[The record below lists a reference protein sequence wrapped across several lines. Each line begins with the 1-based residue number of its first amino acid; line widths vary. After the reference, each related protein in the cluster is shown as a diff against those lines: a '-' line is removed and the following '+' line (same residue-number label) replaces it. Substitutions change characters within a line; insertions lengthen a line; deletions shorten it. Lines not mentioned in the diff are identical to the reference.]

1 MARLALKALAETRW
15 PKGAPRTHK
24 KTWYRP
30 ISDPDRAR
38 QALRFTLSEDITA
51 AIPPGDEGVYRMAL
65 DLAAGFQP
73 LNKAER
79 AALLASAKGIEP
91 IFRA

>member
-15 PKGAPRTHK
+15 PKGEARTHK

-30 ISDPDRAR
+30 ISGPERAR

-51 AIPPGDEGVYRMAL
+51 AIPPGDEGLYPMAL
-65 DLAAGFQP
+65 GLAADFTP
-73 LNKAER
+73 LSQSER
-79 AALLASAKGIEP
+79 TRLLASAKGIEP